1 VLPQHPD
8 EHRPEDPVLLA
19 VDQQLGE
26 GPGLRVPLECVE
38 EVQAAVVRRNRFAL
52 GASYRAMIRPHIVVP
67 LALVLLLATGCQQ
80 RTNGSIALTTQ
91 PELPPGRS
99 ILARLLTKAETA
111 GVVPD
116 TQYVVPDTQY
126 ATTPDDVYIAYQV
139 GATVQWMWPG
149 RLTSSATSM

>member
-1 VLPQHPD
+1 
-8 EHRPEDPVLLA
+8 
-19 VDQQLGE
+19 
-26 GPGLRVPLECVE
+26 
-38 EVQAAVVRRNRFAL
+38 
-52 GASYRAMIRPHIVVP
+52 
-67 LALVLLLATGCQQ
+67 
-80 RTNGSIALTTQ
+80 
-91 PELPPGRS
+91 
-99 ILARLLTKAETA
+99 LLTKAETA